1 MANNIVLKTYKG
13 GSVTPLD
20 DAIIQQTVIATNGIF
35 KGCNVTYARVNVLHV
50 SQGFGMIKGRF
61 FEVYDCEV
69 GVILNSG
76 SGTLQGRLYI
86 HMDLS
91 NADEPIQLLTETAS
105 VLTDLTGDEDVNY
118 NNTSYDLELA
128 TFGVTRTG
136 ITNLVTTFE
145 KITGASG
152 SGGASSLQ
160 RSTAYYKG
168 DFVTCKSAPGWVTL
182 YCITAGE
189 TAAAE
194 PVEYAGIAQVGDRVT
209 DGTCVFT
216 ARDVVGEIDV
226 LKDLFTDTETS
237 ITGLED
243 GLQELREELNH
254 KAENLPPPVGTIKY
268 SAAADMGDDWLKCD
282 GSFVSEDD
290 YPELVAVLGKLTPGV
305 DSYTE
310 LLESTISEQISNL
323 CVVDGTI
330 WVYLVKSKK
339 LIGVSETSKKEITV
353 AGASEL
359 YESTTVDVVLS
370 ISGGALYLGQNG
382 GSATSFILYECAA
395 FNGTAESISM
405 TQLDVAGKAVTSSG
419 KTEFANFC
427 VPRVTVVRGTA
438 YVVLGYSKPY
448 TSGSSYSTSYY
459 GAKVHYVHW
468 SVSEFESTAQLNTA
482 NEFRTY
488 HGTGYATTTST
499 HMAHALCFNP
509 KNDNDL
515 VILCVYEY
523 IYSTG
528 NHNNNTIGSQVY
540 SVNQGVFGTFDS
552 NSMLKIQGN
561 AENEQYMLFFDILG
575 TGKVLPMEKNTIPI
589 AANGE
594 CLVNVS
600 IEAKHPV
607 FYFARYNPQTVMNK
621 RTITGITLPSRAKL
635 FKESVCY
642 ASTQGLW
649 FVFVGTG
656 LLFGESVVDGSW
668 GYLDTQPMVGAI
680 TRFACLD
687 YNVQKNELCIS
698 GMDSTGIPR
707 VWKLALPD
715 LYSYASDGAWLPR
728 LESDGVP
735 AYIKAK
741 TTE

>member
-35 KGCNVTYARVNVLHV
+35 KGCNVTYARGNVLHI

-86 HMDLS
+86 HMDLPS
-91 NADEPIQLLTETAS
+91 ADEPIQLLTETAS

-118 NNTSYDLELA
+118 NNTAYDLELA

-136 ITNLVTTFE
+136 ITNLEATFE

-152 SGGASSLQ
+152 SGGASTLQ
-160 RSTAYYKG
+160 RSTEYFKG
-168 DFVTCKSAPGWVTL
+168 DFVTCKNAPGWVTL
-182 YCITAGE
+182 YCTTQGV
-189 TAAAE
+189 TAATE
-194 PVEYAGIAQVGDRVT
+194 PLDYLGIAEVGDKVT
-209 DGTCVFT
+209 DGTCVFV
-216 ARDVVGEIDV
+216 ARDVVGELDV
-226 LKDLFTDTETS
+226 LKDLFADTETS
-237 ITGLED
+237 IAGLEGD
-243 GLQELREELNH
+243 IEDLRETLDL
-254 KAENLPPPVGTIKY
+254 KAEEIQPVGAIKY
-268 SAAADMGDDWLKCD
+268 SASASLGEEWLKCD

-305 DSYTE
+305 DNYTE

-323 CVVDGTI
+323 CVVDGTV

-339 LIGVSETSKKEITV
+339 LVGFSDSGKKEISV
-353 AGASEL
+353 SGANEL

-382 GSATSFILYECAA
+382 GAAASFILYECAVFDNA
-395 FNGTAESISM
+395 KNSISM
-405 TQLDVAGKAVTSSG
+405 VQLDVASKALTSSG
-419 KTEFANFC
+419 KTEFANYC
-427 VPRVTVVRGTA
+427 VPRVTTVRGMA
-438 YVVLGYSKPY
+438 FVVLGYSKPY
-448 TSGSSYSTSYY
+448 SSGSSYSTSYY
-459 GAKVHYVHW
+459 GGRVHYVSW
-468 SVSEFESTAQLNTA
+468 TVGEFETTAQLSNS
-482 NEFRTY
+482 NEFRNY
-488 HGTGYATTTST
+488 VGSGYATTTST
-499 HMAHALCFNP
+499 HMLHALSFSP

-523 IYSTG
+523 IYNSS
-528 NHNNNTIGSQVY
+528 NHGSNTIGSQVY
-540 SVNQGVFGTFDS
+540 SVSQGVFGSYDANT
-552 NSMLKIQGN
+552 MLKIQGA
-561 AENEQYMLFFDILG
+561 AEKEQYMLFFDTICS
-575 TGKVLPMEKNTIPI
+575 GKILPMEKNTIPV

-594 CLVNVS
+594 CLINVS
-600 IEAKHPV
+600 IEEKHPV
-607 FYFARYNPQTVMNK
+607 FYFARYNPQTILNK
-621 RTITGITLPSRAKL
+621 RSLTTVALPSRAKL

-656 LLFGESVVDGSW
+656 LMFGESVVDGSW
-668 GYLDTQPMVGAI
+668 GYLDTQPMIGAI

-741 TTE
+741 TT